1 MKIVI
6 LCLLI
11 LVVPTFSYAG
21 DFFLEKEISQLRLK
35 HVDMKDKSAMITDEN
50 SNKETIFLGDRIGA
64 EGWEIVEINQADIT
78 VQVGQRKMRLLKIC
92 GFSEIE

>member
-1 MKIVI
+1 MKRII

-21 DFFLEKEISQLRLK
+21 DFFLEKEISQLRLRQ
-35 HVDMKDKSAMITDEN
+35 VDIKEKSATITDKN

-64 EGWEIVEINQADIT
+64 EGWEVVEMNQSDIT
-78 VQVGQRKMRLLKIC
+78 VQLGQKKMRLLKIC
-92 GFSEIE
+92 GFAEIE